1 MMKKQSLR
9 ANERGQSLVEF
20 AVSVTLL
27 LTLLAGVVDSSRALF
42 TYLALRDAVQEGS
55 LYGSTEPLDQN
66 DYDGDG
72 NRTEINP
79 RIEARVRS
87 SSDLVSSLGGDITV
101 QVTMLSTPCTGNGI
115 RVTVQ
120 YDEFPLTMP
129 FIGAIIGS
137 QTVAISA
144 TATDTILRPV
154 C

>member
-1 MMKKQSLR
+1 MKKRSLR
-9 ANERGQSLVEF
+9 PGESGQSLVEF

-72 NRTEINP
+72 DLTEINP
-79 RIEARVRS
+79 NIEARVRS
-87 SSDLVSSLGGDITV
+87 SSDLVNSLGGDIQV
-101 QVTMLSTPCTGNGI
+101 QVTILGAPCTGSGI

-120 YDEFPLTMP
+120 YDDFPLTMP
-129 FIGAIIGS
+129 FIGAILGS

-144 TATDTILRPV
+144 TATDTILRPA